1 MASSLIDFLGLGLSP
16 SALHVGKSEWQFVG
30 GCLRTV
36 ASRVFPVMCELAAAA
51 ALTTYRS
58 LECQFQLHLDI
69 PRRVRRRQRAECGAG
84 QVDVQAGEIG
94 DVEGVEEIGLVAQPE
109 PFG

>member
-1 MASSLIDFLGLGLSP
+1 MLRCDSVETHWILSETEHREESRCGTQECVRYEVTKADFQ
-16 SALHVGKSEWQFVG
+16 SAAGYH
-30 GCLRTV
+30 
-36 ASRVFPVMCELAAAA
+36 P
-51 ALTTYRS
+51 ALQK
-58 LECQFQLHLDI
+58 LECQFQLHLDVA
-69 PRRVRRRQRAECGAG
+69 RRVRRRQCAECGTG